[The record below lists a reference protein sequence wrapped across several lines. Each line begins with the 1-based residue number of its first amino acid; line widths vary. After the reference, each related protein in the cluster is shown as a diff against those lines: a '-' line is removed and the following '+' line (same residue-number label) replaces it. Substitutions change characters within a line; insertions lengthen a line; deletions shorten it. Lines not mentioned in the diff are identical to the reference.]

1 MAFTSKEPTSS
12 LLTQKQIVSQN
23 LNPHP
28 DSTKICENIFNFVSF
43 LFRQDMKIG
52 RNLARSI
59 LEYYRFTNILAIP
72 IFKDVKRKGRPKSHR
87 PQRKFQNIYPSRPKT
102 TRENAPISYT
112 DLSIYYD
119 SDTSADYTSP
129 ARYPFHSHFMLQHNR
144 LRYFQTQTQQQDPCT
159 MTSQKLSNLELS
171 PKAKRKEKH
180 PTSTVSG
187 ESTLPPKHQDT
198 FTLATKPYLSII
210 DFNMLTR
217 GGLEEAVANKS
228 PEKVC
233 PHHQQQQ
240 SKITRPKTADPS
252 KMK

>member
-1 MAFTSKEPTSS
+1 
-12 LLTQKQIVSQN
+12 
-23 LNPHP
+23 
-28 DSTKICENIFNFVSF
+28 
-43 LFRQDMKIG
+43 MKIG

-72 IFKDVKRKGRPKSHR
+72 MFKDVKRKGRPKSHR

-119 SDTSADYTSP
+119 SDTSADYSSP

-144 LRYFQTQTQQQDPCT
+144 LRYFQTTQDPCP
-159 MTSQKLSNLELS
+159 MTSQKFSNLELS
-171 PKAKRKEKH
+171 PKAKRKEK
-180 PTSTVSG
+180 PAASTVSG
-187 ESTLPPKHQDT
+187 ESILLPKHQDT
-198 FTLATKPYLSII
+198 FTLPTKPYLSII

-217 GGLEEAVANKS
+217 GGLDEAVASKS

-233 PHHQQQQ
+233 PHHQQQ
-240 SKITRPKTADPS
+240 KNTRPKTADPS